1 MIKLKC
7 PECCYEKEVEEIVR
21 MSICHHCLTE
31 MQRVEKEREEK
42 RNGKRKN

>member
-31 MQRVEKEREEK
+31 MERVNKEIED
-42 RNGKRKN
+42 GKKNK